1 MLERGRAFRHPR
13 PRRHGAHARGGSQDR
28 LRALHGRPARSST
41 ATHHQAERVDG
52 PAKQG
57 VARRFADRPVRLQ
70 RTATPSRLTSLGSIF
85 LAASAEVNGASRS
98 SASPDFVGP
107 PWLALRAEGSR
118 EGVNKPGERPGTR
131 ERAEPPGIAE
141 APEDLGRVARADTRD
156 RAQDVC
162 WVKGA
167 PHHLDALLQFVD
179 LVSEAEREWCLDREI
194 VRQLPEE
201 SARVGD
207 NENGQQILPVDGP
220 QAPR

>member
-70 RTATPSRLTSLGSIF
+70 RTASSSRLTSLGSSF

-98 SASPDFVGP
+98 NASPDFVGP
-107 PWLALRAEGSR
+107 PWLALRAEESR
-118 EGVNKPGERPGTR
+118 EGTSPENDRAPESKRNRPGSPRRPRIWAALRAPTPGT
-131 ERAEPPGIAE
+131 ERKMSAGS
-141 APEDLGRVARADTRD
+141 RARRITSMRCSSSWISFQ
-156 RAQDVC
+156 R
-162 WVKGA
+162 
-167 PHHLDALLQFVD
+167 P
-179 LVSEAEREWCLDREI
+179 
-194 VRQLPEE
+194 
-201 SARVGD
+201 SARV
-207 NENGQQILPVDGP
+207 
-220 QAPR
+220 PRSRDRPPTP